1 MAEGPALALLIPAWS
16 LRAALD
22 LGCVPA
28 LPAMERWLWGVSQS
42 GQSVSGD
49 LSREVV
55 VSLG

>member
-28 LPAMERWLWGVSQS
+28 LPAMGALAVGGFPVGAVCLRQPF
-42 GQSVSGD
+42 
-49 LSREVV
+49 
-55 VSLG
+55 